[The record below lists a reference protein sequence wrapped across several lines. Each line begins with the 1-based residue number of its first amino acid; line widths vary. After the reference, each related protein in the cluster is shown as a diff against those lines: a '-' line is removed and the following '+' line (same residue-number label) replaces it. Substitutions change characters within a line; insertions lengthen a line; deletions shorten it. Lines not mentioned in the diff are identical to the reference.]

1 MVAWEEV
8 CALARSL
15 PEVEESTSYGRP
27 AYKVHG
33 KLIACRRQDDPRVIV
48 LRVDP
53 AELELML
60 RARPEA
66 FFITP
71 HYAGYPYVLVRLDEV
86 EADEL
91 GELLTDAWLIQAPK
105 RLANAF
111 LAASGVAAE
120 RGS

>member
-1 MVAWEEV
+1 VVGWDEV
-8 CALARSL
+8 RALALAL

-27 AYKVHG
+27 AFKIRG
-33 KLIACRRQDDPRVIV
+33 KLVACRRHDDHRVLV

-86 EADEL
+86 AADEL
-91 GELLTDAWLIQAPK
+91 GDLLTDAWLLQAPK
-105 RLANAF
+105 RLAAAF
-111 LAASGVAAE
+111 VAAS
-120 RGS
+120 R

>member
-1 MVAWEEV
+1 MVGWDEV
-8 CALARSL
+8 RALALAL

-27 AYKVHG
+27 AFKIRG
-33 KLIACRRQDDPRVIV
+33 KLIACRRHGGDRVLV

-71 HYAGYPYVLVRLDEV
+71 HYAGYPYVLVRLDEIA
-86 EADEL
+86 ADEL
-91 GELLTDAWLIQAPK
+91 GDLLTDAWLLQAPK
-105 RLANAF
+105 RLAAAF
-111 LAASGVAAE
+111 VAAS
-120 RGS
+120 R

>member
-1 MVAWEEV
+1 MHVGVATWEEL
-8 CALARSL
+8 CDLALAL

-27 AYKVHG
+27 AFKVRG
-33 KLIACRRQDDPRVIV
+33 KMIACRRQDDPRVIV

-86 EADEL
+86 TREEIGD
-91 GELLTDAWLIQAPK
+91 LLTDAWLIQAPK
-105 RLANAF
+105 RLAGAF
-111 LAASGVAAE
+111 LREAG
-120 RGS
+120 

>member
-1 MVAWEEV
+1 VVTWEQV
-8 CALARSL
+8 RALALAL

-27 AYKVHG
+27 AFKIRG
-33 KLIACRRQDDPRVIV
+33 KLVACRRQDDRRVIV

-86 EADEL
+86 TADEL
-91 GELLTDAWLIQAPK
+91 GDLLTDAWLLQAPK
-105 RLANAF
+105 RLASAF
-111 LAASGVAAE
+111 LAETG
-120 RGS
+120 

>member
-1 MVAWEEV
+1 MHVPVATWDDV
-8 CALARSL
+8 RRLALGL

-27 AYKVHG
+27 ALKVRG
-33 KLIACRRQDDPRVIV
+33 KLIACRRQDDARVIV

-71 HYAGYPYVLVRLDEV
+71 HYAGYPYVLVRLDEMTREEIGDLV
-86 EADEL
+86 
-91 GELLTDAWLIQAPK
+91 TDAWLIQAPR
-105 RLANAF
+105 RLASAF
-111 LAASGVAAE
+111 LSEAG
-120 RGS
+120 

>member
-1 MVAWEEV
+1 MATWDDVR
-8 CALARSL
+8 ALALAL

-27 AYKVHG
+27 ALKVRG
-33 KLIACRRQDDPRVIV
+33 KLIACRRQDDPREIV

-71 HYAGYPYVLVRLDEV
+71 HYAGYPYVLVRLGAVAAE
-86 EADEL
+86 EI

-105 RLANAF
+105 RLATAF
-111 LAASGVAAE
+111 LAES
-120 RGS
+120 S